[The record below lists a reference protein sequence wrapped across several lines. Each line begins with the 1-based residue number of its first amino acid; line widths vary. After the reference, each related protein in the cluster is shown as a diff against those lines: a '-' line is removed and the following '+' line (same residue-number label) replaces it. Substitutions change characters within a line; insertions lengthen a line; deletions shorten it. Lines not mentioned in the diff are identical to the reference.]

1 MLPYNLGI
9 EYALGNSLEC
19 FLLILITT
27 ACNKSVKEVTRP
39 FKKATFSVLANSFNE
54 ANETAWPGVII

>member
-9 EYALGNSLEC
+9 EYALDSSLEC

-39 FKKATFSVLANSFNE
+39 FEKLHFLYLQTVL
-54 ANETAWPGVII
+54 TKLIKQPGPAS